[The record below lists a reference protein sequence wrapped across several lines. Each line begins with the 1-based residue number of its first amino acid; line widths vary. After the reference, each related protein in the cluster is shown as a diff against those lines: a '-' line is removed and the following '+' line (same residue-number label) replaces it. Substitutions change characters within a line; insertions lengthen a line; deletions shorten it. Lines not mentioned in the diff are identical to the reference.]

1 MKRLGV
7 ATLKDPFHFLSTGFG
22 LGLAPFAPGTFGT
35 LLGVALDPLLRLLAF
50 PARASAVAG
59 LFLAGVW
66 ICEKSAARLGV
77 HDHPAIVWDEVVG
90 YLVVMLAAPAGWRWA
105 LAGFVVFRFFDIVK
119 PWPIR
124 DVDHAVGGG
133 FGIMLDDL
141 LAAGYGALAILV
153 LKTLLS
159 EP

>member
-1 MKRLGV
+1 MSRLPPSV
-7 ATLKDPFHFLSTGFG
+7 LKDPVHALSTGFG

-35 LLGVALDPLLRLLAF
+35 LLGVVLDPALRLVGFA
-50 PARASAVAG
+50 ARASIVAG
-59 LFLAGVW
+59 MFAAGVW
-66 ICEKSAARLGV
+66 ICDRSARKLGL

-105 LAGFVVFRFFDIVK
+105 LLGFVVFRFFDVVK

-133 FGIMLDDL
+133 IGIMLDDL
-141 LAAGYGALAILV
+141 LAAGYGALVIMAV
-153 LKTLLS
+153 RVVVENT
-159 EP
+159 